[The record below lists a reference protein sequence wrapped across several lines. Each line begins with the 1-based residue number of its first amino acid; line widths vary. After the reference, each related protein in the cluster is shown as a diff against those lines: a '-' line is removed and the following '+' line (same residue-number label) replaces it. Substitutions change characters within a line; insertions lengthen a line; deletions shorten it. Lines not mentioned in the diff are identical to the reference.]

1 MFASSRPWFD
11 ITMDLTAILAAV
23 PTAAVITIATNW
35 IIRRLDRPQ
44 AVFFAETLGFAIK
57 AVPTTQ
63 IEVLLRTDP
72 PSKSLSLTNSGDAP
86 AYLLH
91 VQNPGFRSAFLIG
104 DETDP
109 RQMRMSDTITSLAP
123 GETANLLMWSSEA
136 LRASVKLTW
145 LRAPVR
151 HHRFEQQVIQADRP
165 RDTARPRH
173 LGRNYRPEVGP
184 GPDET

>member
-1 MFASSRPWFD
+1 
-11 ITMDLTAILAAV
+11 MDLTAILAAV

-57 AVPTTQ
+57 PVPTTR
-63 IEVLLRTDP
+63 IEILLRADP

-91 VQNPGFRSAFLIG
+91 VQNPGFKSAFLID

-123 GETANLLMWSSEA
+123 GETANLLMWSPEA
-136 LRASVKLTW
+136 LSASVKLTW

-151 HHRFEQQVIQADRP
+151 HHRFEQQVIRTDHP
-165 RDTARPRH
+165 RTPVQPKH
-173 LGRNYRPEVGP
+173 LNRGYQPDLGP